1 MARGGFGRPF
11 LWRWPWLAEAPT
23 IARSMDAPLS
33 KPFHVKHPDCI
44 DVLVIGAGHAGCEAA
59 WAAANRGARVRLLT
73 QNLDTIAK
81 MSCNPAIG
89 GIGKG
94 HLVHEVD
101 ALGGIMGIAADKSAL
116 QYRQLNRRKGP
127 AVQAT
132 RVQCDRRIY
141 HMYMRQLLDSNAN
154 IHLHQGTARELLF
167 NADKVVGAVD
177 ELGIVHHAAAVILT
191 TGTFLGGL
199 IHVGEQTHSAGRL
212 GDVAVHGLTDELYR
226 REFRLGRLKTGTPPR
241 LDRRSIDWN
250 ALELQPGESD
260 VLPFSMQHDSI
271 LGNQLSCAI
280 TRTTAES
287 HEIIRRNLA
296 RSPMYNGKI
305 ESTGP
310 RYCPSIEDKVV
321 RFADKSSHQIFLEPE
336 GRDHAEI
343 YPNGISTS
351 LPIDVQWAL
360 IRTIP
365 GLQQAVIIRPGYAI
379 EYDYVDPTELKPTLE
394 SKKVSGLF
402 HAGQINGTTGYE
414 EAAAQGLLAGIN
426 AAATALGVEEWVP
439 DRSEAYLAVM
449 IDDLVS
455 KGVSEPYRM
464 FTSRAEFRLQLRQ
477 DNADLRLGDVAM
489 RLGLY
494 DQGRRER
501 YEVRRNRI
509 EAGIVAVRNTTIGTG
524 AAWRE
529 RLAQAGLPMPSQAM
543 KLTSYCHRDD
553 VKADLALTLLNEVQ
567 AMNGRDLRSLLALV
581 HYDGYLD
588 KQQIEVDRFKQLEQ
602 QELSGYFD
610 YSQVRGLSTECRQRL
625 IQAQP
630 RTLGQASRLT
640 GITPAALTSLMMH
653 LRRKNH
659 VE

>member
-1 MARGGFGRPF
+1 MNK
-11 LWRWPWLAEAPT
+11 
-23 IARSMDAPLS
+23 M
-33 KPFHVKHPDCI
+33 FHVKHPDDV

-101 ALGGIMGIAADKSAL
+101 ALGGIMGIAADQSAL
-116 QYRQLNRRKGP
+116 QYRKLNRRKGP

-132 RVQCDRRIY
+132 RAQCDRRIY
-141 HMYMRQLLDSNAN
+141 HMRIRQLLDSNNN
-154 IHLHQGTARELLF
+154 IHLHQGTAQELLLKK
-167 NADKVVGAVD
+167 DKVVGAVD
-177 ELGIVHHAAAVILT
+177 ELGVRHGAATVILT

-199 IHVGEQTHSAGRL
+199 IHVGEHTHPAGRS
-212 GDVAVHGLTDELYR
+212 GDAPVHGLTDELYR

-241 LDRRSIDWN
+241 LDKRSIDWN
-250 ALELQPGESD
+250 ALEQQPGERN
-260 VLPFSMQHDSI
+260 VLPFSMIHESI
-271 LGNQLSCAI
+271 VENQLSCAI
-280 TRTTAES
+280 TRTTEEA

-296 RSPMYNGKI
+296 RSPMYSGKI

-321 RFADKSSHQIFLEPE
+321 RFADKGSHQIFLEPE

-351 LPIDVQWAL
+351 LPIDVQWAFV
-360 IRTIP
+360 RAIP
-365 GLQQAVIIRPGYAI
+365 GLQQAVILRPGYAI

-426 AAATALGVEEWVP
+426 AAAAALGAEEWVP

-464 FTSRAEFRLQLRQ
+464 FTSRAEFRLQLRE
-477 DNADLRLGDVAM
+477 DNADLRLGDAAI

-494 DQGRRER
+494 DQSRREKF
-501 YEVRRNRI
+501 EQRRDLL
-509 EAGIVAVRNTTIGTG
+509 EAGIQAARNTVIGTG
-524 AAWRE
+524 SAWSE
-529 RLAQAGLPMPSQAM
+529 RLAKANLPMPSQAM
-543 KLTSYCHRDD
+543 RLTSYCHRDD
-553 VKADLALTLLNEVQ
+553 VRSDLALALLEGVQNMNE
-567 AMNGRDLRSLLALV
+567 RDLSSLLALV

-588 KQQIEVDRFKQLEQ
+588 KQQVEVDRFKQLEKQ
-602 QELSGYFD
+602 SISADFD

-630 RTLGQASRLT
+630 RTLGQASRLS
-640 GITPAALTSLMMH
+640 GITPAALTSVIMH

>member
-1 MARGGFGRPF
+1 MNK
-11 LWRWPWLAEAPT
+11 T
-23 IARSMDAPLS
+23 
-33 KPFHVKHPDCI
+33 FHVKHPDDV

-101 ALGGIMGIAADKSAL
+101 ALGGIMGIAADLSAL
-116 QYRQLNRRKGP
+116 QYRKLNRRKGP

-141 HMYMRQLLDSNAN
+141 HMRIRQLLDSNEN
-154 IHLHQGTARELLF
+154 IHLHQGTAQELLF
-167 NADKVVGAVD
+167 EENKVVGAVD
-177 ELGIVHHAAAVILT
+177 ELGVTHRAAAVILT
-191 TGTFLGGL
+191 TGTFMSGL
-199 IHVGEQTHSAGRL
+199 IHVGEHTHPAGRL
-212 GDVAVHGLTDELYR
+212 GDASVHSLTDELYQ

-241 LDRRSIDWN
+241 LDKRSIDWN
-250 ALELQPGESD
+250 ALELQPGETD
-260 VLPFSMQHDSI
+260 VLPFSMIHESV
-271 LGNQLSCAI
+271 LENQLPCAI
-280 TRTTAES
+280 TRTTEEA
-287 HEIIRRNLA
+287 HEIIRRNLT
-296 RSPMYNGKI
+296 RSPMYSGKI

-321 RFADKSSHQIFLEPE
+321 RFADKDSHQIFLEPE

-351 LPIDVQWAL
+351 LPIDVQWAFV
-360 IRTIP
+360 RAIP

-426 AAATALGVEEWVP
+426 AAAAALGVEEWVP

-449 IDDLVS
+449 IDDLVN

-477 DNADLRLGDVAM
+477 DNADLRLGDIAI

-494 DQGRRER
+494 NQSRKIQYETRRDR
-501 YEVRRNRI
+501 LASAIQAARK
-509 EAGIVAVRNTTIGTG
+509 TTIGTG

-529 RLAQAGLPMPSQAM
+529 RLNRLSLPLPSQAI
-543 KLTSYCHRDD
+543 KLISYCHRDD
-553 VKADLALTLLNEVQ
+553 VQPDLALALLEDDQDMNE
-567 AMNGRDLRSLLALV
+567 RDLSSLLALV

-588 KQQIEVDRFKQLEQ
+588 KQQIEVDRFKQMEKQ
-602 QELSGYFD
+602 AISGDFD

-630 RTLGQASRLT
+630 RTLGQASRLS

-653 LRRKNH
+653 LRRNKH
-659 VE
+659 VK